1 MAGLSNGVK
10 VRIDMRN
17 DLLEGEVT
25 FLRVLQKMGEKM
37 DRMWKDLEKNPEKK
51 EEDVWQWVEK
61 RLNS

>member
-1 MAGLSNGVK
+1 
-10 VRIDMRN
+10 MRN

-37 DRMWKDLEKNPEKK
+37 DRLWKDLEKNPEKK

-61 RLNS
+61 RLKS